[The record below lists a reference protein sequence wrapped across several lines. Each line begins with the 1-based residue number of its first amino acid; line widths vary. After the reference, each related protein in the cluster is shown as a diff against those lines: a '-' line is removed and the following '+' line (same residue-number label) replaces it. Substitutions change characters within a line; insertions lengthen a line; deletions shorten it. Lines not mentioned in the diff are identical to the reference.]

1 MKGNLLIISNAAMSQ
16 SDSNGR
22 TLARLLDCIPKEQKH
37 QFFVYGIPDFGEGE
51 TFYNVSDID
60 ALNSF
65 LRRKTKNGF
74 QKKCQTGVIKNFGC
88 RNRSKKKTPFKML
101 IREFVWKYGCWN
113 NKYLDKWLKDVNPA
127 AILVV
132 AGDNAFTLNFARKVA
147 EKRNIPAILY
157 STEEYSFKNYNYV
170 TRRASLFYVLW
181 RAKLKKA
188 YKRIEKYIK
197 AGVFNT
203 EALAKLY
210 KSEYSYPCYSVYQS
224 SDINEADN
232 YKTREPITISYLGN
246 LGLNRHKAL
255 IQIAEVLGEIDSN
268 IKLDIYGKAD
278 DFVIEELKKCPSI
291 RFKGFVGYK
300 EVVDII
306 HNSTLLIHAEY
317 RDEFYTRD
325 LKYAFSTKITDSI
338 CSGTPLLVYA
348 PNELV
353 ETQFLRKNDCAFVAS
368 NEKELKEQL
377 LLAITNEEERKN
389 KLTNAKYVRENYFTN
404 KGQFVQILEKVTS
417 ENTSS

>member
-1 MKGNLLIISNAAMSQ
+1 MKGNLLVISNAAMCQ

-22 TLARLLDCIPKEQKH
+22 TISRLLDTLSVEQKC
-37 QFFVYGIPDFGEGE
+37 QFYVYGCPDFSEGHS
-51 TFYNVSDID
+51 FYNVTDRD
-60 ALNSF
+60 ALYSF
-65 LRRKTKNGF
+65 VKRMKKDSVVKAAQAAPVNKTNQKKVRKT
-74 QKKCQTGVIKNFGC
+74 
-88 RNRSKKKTPFKML
+88 PLKML
-101 IREFVWKYGCWN
+101 FREFVWKYGCWN

-132 AGDNAFTLNFARKVA
+132 AGDNAFTLDFARKVA
-147 EKRNIPAILY
+147 RKRNIPVILY
-157 STEEYSFKNYNYV
+157 STEEYPFKNYNYV
-170 TRRASLFYVLW
+170 TRKASLFYALW

-203 EALAKLY
+203 EALVKLY
-210 KSEYSYPCYSVYQS
+210 KSEYSYPCYVVYQS

-255 IQIAEVLGEIDSN
+255 IRIAEVLGEIDSN

-291 RFKGFVGYK
+291 RFKGFVGYE
-300 EVVDII
+300 EVIDII

-325 LKYAFSTKITDSI
+325 LKYAFSTKITDSV
-338 CSGTPLLVYA
+338 CSGTPFLIYA
-348 PNELV
+348 PDELV
-353 ETQFLRKNDCAFVAS
+353 ETQFLRENDCAFVVS
-368 NEKELKEQL
+368 EKTELKSSL
-377 LLAITNEEERKN
+377 LSAIFDEAERKR
-389 KLTNAKYVRENYFTN
+389 KVDNAKMVREKFFTN
-404 KGQFVQILEKVTS
+404 NGQFGAILEGVLN
-417 ENTSS
+417 ENSSS

>member
-1 MKGNLLIISNAAMSQ
+1 MKGNLLVISNAAMCQ

-22 TLARLLDCIPKEQKH
+22 TISRLLDTLSVEQKC
-37 QFFVYGIPDFGEGE
+37 QFYVYGCPDFSEGHN
-51 TFYNVSDID
+51 FYNVTDRD
-60 ALNSF
+60 ALYSF
-65 LRRKTKNGF
+65 VKRMKKDGVVKAVQTTPVNKPNQKKVRKT
-74 QKKCQTGVIKNFGC
+74 
-88 RNRSKKKTPFKML
+88 PLKML
-101 IREFVWKYGCWN
+101 FREFVWKYGCWN
-113 NKYLDKWLKDVNPA
+113 NKYLDKWLKDTNPA

-132 AGDNAFTLNFARKVA
+132 AGDNAFTLDFARKVA
-147 EKRNIPAILY
+147 RKRNIPIILY
-157 STEEYSFKNYNYV
+157 STEEYPFKNYNYV
-170 TRRASLFYVLW
+170 TRKASLFYALW

-203 EALAKLY
+203 EALVKLY
-210 KSEYSYPCYSVYQS
+210 KSEYSYPCYAVYQS

-255 IQIAEVLGEIDSN
+255 IRIAEVLGEIDSN

-291 RFKGFVGYK
+291 RFKGFVGYE
-300 EVVDII
+300 EVIDII

-325 LKYAFSTKITDSI
+325 LKYAFSTKITDSV
-338 CSGTPLLVYA
+338 CSGTPFLIYA
-348 PNELV
+348 PDELV
-353 ETQFLRKNDCAFVAS
+353 ETQFLRENDCAFVVS
-368 NEKELKEQL
+368 EKTELKNSL
-377 LLAITNEEERKN
+377 LSAIFDEAERKR
-389 KLTNAKYVRENYFTN
+389 KVDNAKIVREKFFTN
-404 KGQFVQILEKVTS
+404 NGQFGAILEGVLN
-417 ENTSS
+417 ENSSS

>member
-1 MKGNLLIISNAAMSQ
+1 MKGNLLVISNAAMCQ

-22 TLARLLDCIPKEQKH
+22 TISRLLDTLSVEQKC
-37 QFFVYGIPDFGEGE
+37 QFYVYGCPDFSEGHS
-51 TFYNVSDID
+51 FYNVTDRD
-60 ALNSF
+60 ALYSF
-65 LRRKTKNGF
+65 VKRMKKDSVVKAAQAAPVNKTNQKKVRKT
-74 QKKCQTGVIKNFGC
+74 
-88 RNRSKKKTPFKML
+88 PLKML
-101 IREFVWKYGCWN
+101 FREFVWKYGCWN

-132 AGDNAFTLNFARKVA
+132 AGDNAFTLDFARKVA
-147 EKRNIPAILY
+147 RKRNIPVILY
-157 STEEYSFKNYNYV
+157 STEEYPFKNYNYV
-170 TRRASLFYVLW
+170 TRKASLFYALW

-203 EALAKLY
+203 EALVKLY
-210 KSEYSYPCYSVYQS
+210 KSEYSYPCYVVYQS

-255 IQIAEVLGEIDSN
+255 IRIAEVLGEIDSN

-291 RFKGFVGYK
+291 RFKGFVGYE
-300 EVVDII
+300 EVIDII

-325 LKYAFSTKITDSI
+325 LKYAFSTKITDSV
-338 CSGTPLLVYA
+338 CSGTPFLIYA
-348 PNELV
+348 PDELV
-353 ETQFLRKNDCAFVAS
+353 ETQFLRENDCAFVVS
-368 NEKELKEQL
+368 EKTELKSSL
-377 LLAITNEEERKN
+377 LSAIFDEAERKR
-389 KLTNAKYVRENYFTN
+389 KVDNAKIVREKFFTN
-404 KGQFVQILEKVTS
+404 NGQFGAILEGVLN
-417 ENTSS
+417 ENSSS

>member
-1 MKGNLLIISNAAMSQ
+1 MKGNLLIISNAAMCQ

-22 TLARLLDCIPKEQKH
+22 TISRLLDTLSVEQKC
-37 QFFVYGIPDFGEGE
+37 QFYVYGCPDFAEAHS
-51 TFYNVSDID
+51 FYNVTDRD
-60 ALNSF
+60 ALYSF
-65 LRRKTKNGF
+65 LRKMKKEGIVHIEQTTINNTNHKKVRKT
-74 QKKCQTGVIKNFGC
+74 
-88 RNRSKKKTPFKML
+88 PLKML
-101 IREFVWKYGCWN
+101 FREFVWKYGCWN
-113 NKYLDKWLKDVNPA
+113 NKYLDKWLNDVNPA
-127 AILVV
+127 AMLVV

-147 EKRNIPAILY
+147 KKRNIPVILY
-157 STEEYSFKNYNYV
+157 STEEYQFKNYNYV
-170 TRRASLFYVLW
+170 TRKKSLFYVVW
-181 RAKLKKA
+181 HAKLKKA

-203 EALAKLY
+203 EALTKLY
-210 KSEYSYPCYSVYQS
+210 KSEYIYPCYTVYQS
-224 SDINEADN
+224 SDIDEKLN
-232 YKTREPITISYLGN
+232 YEVKKPITVSYLGN

-255 IQIAEVLGEIDSN
+255 IQVAETLGRIDSN
-268 IKLDIYGKAD
+268 IKLDVYGTAD
-278 DFVIEELKKCPSI
+278 DSIVEELESCPSI
-291 RFKGFVGYK
+291 RIKGFVGYK

-404 KGQFVQILEKVTS
+404 KGQFVQILEKVVS